1 MTKHNE
7 DQLSIAGWQAAQQD
21 AQTDKNYAGK
31 TFYIVD
37 GSSYIYRAF
46 FAIRHLSNSKGM
58 PTNAIY
64 GFLQMLKKLI
74 ETENPDYLA
83 MTFDAPGADTQTF
96 RKELYDDYKA
106 NRSAMPEDLR
116 VQMPYFRHLVE
127 ALNIPIL
134 EQPGVEADDLIATL
148 TDRARDLGFDVCIIS
163 ADKDLMQLLCPQV
176 IMYDTMREKKY
187 TPEDVIERFGVEPAR
202 VRYVLALAG
211 DTSDNV
217 PGVPG
222 IGEKTGGQLIAQF
235 GDLENLLANI
245 DQVSGK
251 KRQENLREFA
261 DQARLSLALVSLKH
275 DCEIEF
281 DLDRLR
287 SQPPH
292 LAQLTE
298 LLSELEFGSALR
310 DLKKWMENRGWLDEH
325 GEMISGTLDSPA
337 NAAAA
342 RSTKTDSDAL
352 PTTPQSP
359 PEAIPAV
366 ETKRYRPIHTLAE
379 LDQVIEACTH
389 ADLFGFDLETT
400 SLNPVEAK
408 IVGMSFSWEPDQGVY
423 IPVAHNDLIAPQQLA
438 LTDVLAK
445 IKPLLES
452 DKPQKVCQHW
462 KYEWMVLQSYQI
474 ELRGIAFDTML
485 LSYLLDPGKLS
496 HSLDTIALDE
506 LHYRMT
512 KYTDLTGTGKKQIN
526 FEDVSVKDATH
537 YGAEDADV
545 TLAAARVM
553 APRLLADEK
562 LRELHDELEIPLSR
576 VLGIMERTGIR
587 LDSNILGSLSTVFEQ
602 ELSRLQAEINEMAG
616 CELNPNSPTQLRVV
630 LFETL
635 ELPVK
640 KRTKTGP
647 STDQSVLE
655 QLAELHDLPER
666 ILDYRSFSKLKSTYV
681 DALPL
686 LVVPETGRVHTSF
699 NQAVA
704 ATGRLSSSNPNL
716 QNIPIRT
723 DAGREIRRAFIP
735 ETGYKLISADYSQI
749 ELRIMAHMS
758 QDPVLLDA
766 YQRDL
771 DIHATTAAQVFGVP
785 LEEVTKSQRSAGKT
799 INFGVMYGMGAQ
811 RLGKSL
817 KISTQEARTYIDNY
831 FERYRGV
838 SMFFETLLAETRRT
852 GCTHTMF
859 GRKRN
864 LEGINASGMQKA
876 FAERAAINTPI
887 QGTAAD
893 IIKFAMI
900 QMQSRIEQENLPM
913 RMLLQVHDELV
924 FEVREDALETCQQII
939 REVMEGVA
947 QLDAPLKVD
956 VATGDNWL
964 EMS

>member
-1 MTKHNE
+1 MTSQND
-7 DQLSIAGWQAAQQD
+7 DQLNLTGWQNAQQSENPQKD
-21 AQTDKNYAGK
+21 YAGK

-83 MTFDAPGADTQTF
+83 MTFDAPGADQQTF

-106 NRSAMPEDLR
+106 NRSAMPDELR
-116 VQMPYFRHLVE
+116 VQMPYFRQLVE

-148 TDRARDLGFDVCIIS
+148 TDRARDHGFNVCIIS

-176 IMYDTMREKKY
+176 TMYDTMREKKY
-187 TPEDVIERFGVEPAR
+187 KPEDAIERFGVEPAR
-202 VRYVLALAG
+202 VRYVMALAG
-211 DTSDNV
+211 DTSDNI

-245 DQVSGK
+245 DKVSGK
-251 KRQENLREFA
+251 KRQENLRDFA

-275 DCEIEF
+275 DCEIEY

-292 LAQLTE
+292 LDQLTA
-298 LLSELEFGSALR
+298 LLSELEFTSALR
-310 DLKKWMENRGWLDEH
+310 DLKKWMHNRGWLDAE
-325 GEMISGTLDSPA
+325 GEMLSADAAPAYTKAPAPQENEPKEPAAKPSVEPKQYRTIYSLD
-337 NAAAA
+337 
-342 RSTKTDSDAL
+342 
-352 PTTPQSP
+352 
-359 PEAIPAV
+359 
-366 ETKRYRPIHTLAE
+366 E
-379 LDQVIEACTH
+379 LDQVVQACTD
-389 ADLFGFDLETT
+389 AELFGFDLETT
-400 SLNPVEAK
+400 SLNPIEAK
-408 IVGMSFSWEPDQGVY
+408 IVGMSFSWEADQAVY
-423 IPVAHNDLIAPQQLA
+423 IPVAHNDLMAPRQLA
-438 LTDVLAK
+438 IEDVLAK

-462 KYEWMVLQSYQI
+462 KYEWMVLQSYEI

-485 LSYLLDPGKLS
+485 VSYLLDPGKLS

-506 LHYRMT
+506 LHHRMI
-512 KYTDLTGTGKKQIN
+512 KYTDIAGTGKKQIG
-526 FEDVSVKDATH
+526 FEDISVEQAAE
-537 YGAEDADV
+537 YGAEDADI

-553 APRLLADEK
+553 APRLKSDPK
-562 LRELHDELEIPLSR
+562 LQELHDDLEIPLSR

-587 LDSNILGSLSTVFEQ
+587 LDSKILGSLSAVFEK
-602 ELSRLQAEINEMAG
+602 ELDRLQLEINELAG

-686 LVVPETGRVHTSF
+686 LVVPQTGRVHTSF

-723 DAGREIRRAFIP
+723 EAGREIRRAFIP
-735 ETGYKLISADYSQI
+735 DPGYKLVSADYSQI

-771 DIHATTAAQVFGVP
+771 DIHATTAAQVFNIPIEDVS
-785 LEEVTKSQRSAGKT
+785 KSQRNAGKT

-811 RLGKSL
+811 RLAKSL
-817 KISTQEARTYIDNY
+817 NISNQEARTYIDNY

-838 SMFFETLLAETRRT
+838 SMFFETLLTQTRKT
-852 GCTHTMF
+852 GNTHTLL
-859 GRKRN
+859 GRTRN
-864 LEGINASGMQKA
+864 LEGINATGMQKA

-893 IIKFAMI
+893 IIKVAMI
-900 QMQSRIEQENLPM
+900 QMQNRIEQENLPM

-924 FEVREDALETCQQII
+924 FEVREDAIDTCTQII
-939 REVMEGVA
+939 REVMEGVF

-956 VATGDNWL
+956 VATGPNWL
-964 EMS
+964 EMT